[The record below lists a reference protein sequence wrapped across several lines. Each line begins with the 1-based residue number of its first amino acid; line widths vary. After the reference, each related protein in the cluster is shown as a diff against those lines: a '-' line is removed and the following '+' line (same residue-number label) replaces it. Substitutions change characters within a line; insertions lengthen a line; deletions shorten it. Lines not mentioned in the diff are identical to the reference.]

1 MAGPEGRI
9 GRPRQRTDT
18 RRRTGPG
25 TDQSGHG
32 ECAASSSAGSASCGA
47 VRTSHVARGGGNNAR
62 RTARHGTAHDA
73 MQCVRRRRES
83 ADQGRHSAASGLSAP
98 NPRSPAI
105 SKLPIIHIMLTR
117 VEPDLLRTGAA
128 GRPRRSEIPG
138 SPRID
143 AMGPT
148 ASGSSPAHL
157 RTATGLPAPV
167 PDRAADPLDARS
179 AAHASGAMPQRRAH
193 CTDPRF
199 TDAALR
205 QHRVVVSRARCAPQ
219 IARTMR
225 MLVARDHPVPR
236 GAATTDRPFSP
247 LPHLMDNHRYP

>member
-25 TDQSGHG
+25 TANARQARVPGARR
-32 ECAASSSAGSASCGA
+32 AA
-47 VRTSHVARGGGNNAR
+47 RFAR
-62 RTARHGTAHDA
+62 RTRRREQRAPDGTAHDA
-73 MQCVRRRRES
+73 TQCVRRRLES
-83 ADQGRHSAASGLSAP
+83 ADQGRHSTASGLSAP
-98 NPRSPAI
+98 NPRSPPI
-105 SKLPIIHIMLTR
+105 SKLPIIYIMLTR

-205 QHRVVVSRARCAPQ
+205 QHRVVVACALRAADRADDAHVGGAGSSRPPGCC
-219 IARTMR
+219 
-225 MLVARDHPVPR
+225 DHR
-236 GAATTDRPFSP
+236 SP
-247 LPHLMDNHRYP
+247 LLTSSTFDG